1 MAGTFKTTRQSDVQL
16 KLPELSDTAQMR
28 VSCHVTKQK
37 SNYDLILGREIL
49 RELGIKLD
57 FSNNTTNWKDI
68 SIPMKPAH
76 SSTKTHF
83 AISDSSRV
91 ASETKRIKKIL
102 DAKYEKANLDK
113 VVKALTYL
121 NDSKQNKLLSL
132 LKKYEAM
139 FDGTLG
145 NYTGSK
151 YKIEL
156 KENIKPYH
164 AKPFPIPKVHEPT
177 LKKEVERLVKIG
189 VLKRINN
196 SEWAAPTFIIPK
208 KNGTVRF
215 ISDFRE
221 LNKRICRKPFP
232 IPKIQDL
239 LLKLEGFKYASSLD
253 LNMGYYHIELC
264 PESKRL
270 CTIVLPWGK
279 YEYQKLPMGLCNSPD
294 IFQEKMNE
302 LFAGFEYV
310 RTYIDDLL
318 IISNNSYDDHL
329 SKLDTVLNK
338 LQKSGFKVN
347 AEKSFFCQSE
357 LEYLGFKITREGI
370 MPLPDKVQAIK
381 NISVPKTK
389 KQLRSF
395 IGIINY
401 YRDMWKHRS
410 DILTP
415 LSGMTSKEAKWDWTP
430 ACQKAFEDIK
440 KVVSRETPLS

>member
-16 KLPELSDTAQMR
+16 RLPELSDTAQMR

-156 KENIKPYH
+156 KEI
-164 AKPFPIPKVHEPT
+164 
-177 LKKEVERLVKIG
+177 L
-189 VLKRINN
+189 
-196 SEWAAPTFIIPK
+196 
-208 KNGTVRF
+208 
-215 ISDFRE
+215 
-221 LNKRICRKPFP
+221 
-232 IPKIQDL
+232 
-239 LLKLEGFKYASSLD
+239 SL
-253 LNMGYYHIELC
+253 
-264 PESKRL
+264 
-270 CTIVLPWGK
+270 
-279 YEYQKLPMGLCNSPD
+279 
-294 IFQEKMNE
+294 
-302 LFAGFEYV
+302 
-310 RTYIDDLL
+310 
-318 IISNNSYDDHL
+318 
-329 SKLDTVLNK
+329 
-338 LQKSGFKVN
+338 
-347 AEKSFFCQSE
+347 
-357 LEYLGFKITREGI
+357 I
-370 MPLPDKVQAIK
+370 MPNLPK
-381 NISVPKTK
+381 
-389 KQLRSF
+389 
-395 IGIINY
+395 
-401 YRDMWKHRS
+401 
-410 DILTP
+410 
-415 LSGMTSKEAKWDWTP
+415 
-430 ACQKAFEDIK
+430 CQKYMNQ
-440 KVVSRETPLS
+440 L